1 LSTVLQT
8 SVLAGL
14 LTFLAIGGLLAKVH
28 WKWKANPWLVG
39 IMVLLFNAALF
50 GAVFLTYVNMR
61 RALFTCVPCALV
73 LGITVWLTIGKL
85 WRGTKKERF
94 ILAATGS
101 SLYWVLS
108 CYVLYRR
115 MTVTPR
121 YPGDDVFMA
130 ALGLD
135 IALLVAGTAAL
146 SCTLMLGWP
155 RKDTYQSH

>member
-1 LSTVLQT
+1 MSTVLQT

-61 RALFTCVPCALV
+61 RALFTCVPCAVV

-94 ILAATGS
+94 ILAAIGS
-101 SLYWVLS
+101 SFYWLLS
-108 CYVLYRR
+108 SYVLYRR
-115 MTVTPR
+115 ITLKPR